1 VAHLSDD
8 DVPTMTGTGSLV
20 EELEDSGDTTSAD
33 LGVPVAAAIHA
44 AAEAAAAEKA
54 AREAE
59 AAETDDAADGHDA
72 EDRTMSNA
80 PSTVATGA
88 GPPTHQSAV
97 APIPRGVVVPS
108 PSPTTVD
115 DDELEDSVT
124 TTAPRVPHSNLAI
137 PGSVLIRTVED
148 DDDMQDETEVKT
160 LANLPPDLQKVLKN
174 ARMQD
179 ANAPQRSQPPP
190 PPRPAAGVPAR
201 PATGPMPVSAAVAT
215 LPSRVDE
222 PAAATIPQTEPLP
235 PAAIPTELDSDE
247 LADDEDDED
256 EVLPADEEA
265 PTAQSLAPRVGS
277 MPDSVVGPPSPIA
290 AVPKDVPPT
299 SRASAIDPDTS
310 KSTVSEAVAAA
321 MIAAGESD
329 EPETRPGLGGDASAT
344 DDPPTR
350 PGLVDPPTRPGL
362 GEPPT
367 HPRSVD
373 GKSSPRI
380 DVRPAAETDHDDSI
394 TTQAPKHASDLI
406 AAAIAKVTGP
416 RASDDDDD
424 DDSTEGTT
432 TKVKRSKLPAAPPP
446 AAGAPPPT
454 SKEPPLPADEESES
468 ITTQA
473 PGPLTNML
481 RVIAADRTSVPEG
494 QAIEEQEPE
503 ENRTAVMANAPLI
516 RAAEAHQQQNGR
528 SPLSVPTQLGLG
540 PRAVAAQQLNPTS
553 ESGLR
558 VARPGS
564 GSGERI
570 STAAMNAA
578 PTSPIDPRISGI
590 GPSASARGADGGLHG
605 LAHANTELAFPQ
617 MSGPPP
623 AQQPSM
629 HDVPVGKSPSYG
641 PLVAIVAIVSFVVP
655 ITLFLALR
663 GNDAE
668 PKPGTPNEASS
679 DFQKLDAPSRTKAD
693 KNKKSPDAAG
703 SASATPSAS
712 ASSKGPNRFPFNR
725 R

>member
-1 VAHLSDD
+1 MAHLSDD

-33 LGVPVAAAIHA
+33 LGAPVAAAIHA
-44 AAEAAAAEKA
+44 AVEAAAAEKA
-54 AREAE
+54 ARDRE
-59 AAETDDAADGHDA
+59 AAEQHDEIDGHDA

-88 GPPTHQSAV
+88 GPPTHPSAV
-97 APIPRGVVVPS
+97 APIPRGVAL

-124 TTAPRVPHSNLAI
+124 TTAPRVPSSLGI
-137 PGSVLIRTVED
+137 PGSVLIRTV

-160 LANLPPDLQKVLKN
+160 LANLPPDLQRALKS
-174 ARMQD
+174 ARDQD
-179 ANAPQRSQPPP
+179 PHAPQRSQPPP

-201 PATGPMPVSAAVAT
+201 PATGPMPVSSVVAT
-215 LPSRVDE
+215 KPSRVEE
-222 PAAATIPQTEPLP
+222 PAATKIPQTEPLP
-235 PAAIPTELDSDE
+235 AGIPTELDSDE
-247 LADDEDDED
+247 LAEDEDDD
-256 EVLPADEEA
+256 DVLPADEEGV
-265 PTAQSLAPRVGS
+265 TAQSLAPRVGS
-277 MPDSVVGPPSPIA
+277 LPDSVVGPPSPLGPVPA
-290 AVPKDVPPT
+290 TPKDPPPT
-299 SRASAIDPDTS
+299 SCASSIDPETS
-310 KSTVSEAVAAA
+310 KSTASEAVAAA
-321 MIAAGESD
+321 MAAAAEAD

-350 PGLVDPPTRPGL
+350 PGLVDPETRPGL

-373 GKSSPRI
+373 PRGSSHRV

-394 TTQAPKHASDLI
+394 TAQAPNHASDLI
-406 AAAIAKVTGP
+406 AAAIATVTG

-432 TKVKRSKLPAAPPP
+432 TKVKRSKLPAPPP

-454 SKEPPLPADEESES
+454 SKEPLLPADEESES

-481 RVIAADRTSVPEG
+481 RVIAADRSSVPDGE
-494 QAIEEQEPE
+494 AIEETEPE

-516 RAAEAHQQQNGR
+516 RAAEEHQRQNGR

-540 PRAVAAQQLNPTS
+540 PRGAAAPQLNPTS

-564 GSGERI
+564 GSGERM
-570 STAAMNAA
+570 SVGAMGAA
-578 PTSPIDPRISGI
+578 PSPVDPRISGI
-590 GPSASARGADGGLHG
+590 APSARAGDGGPHG

-617 MSGPPP
+617 MPGAPPVH
-623 AQQPSM
+623 QPSM
-629 HDVPVGKSPSYG
+629 HDVPVGKGPSYG

-655 ITLFLALR
+655 VTLFLALR
-663 GNDAE
+663 GSDPE
-668 PKPGTPNEASS
+668 PKTGTPNEASS
-679 DFQKLDAPSRTKAD
+679 DMQKLDAPSRAKAD
-693 KNKKSPDAAG
+693 KNKKSPDPAG
-703 SASATPSAS
+703 SASAMPSAS
-712 ASSKGPNRFPFNR
+712 ASSKGPNRFPFIR